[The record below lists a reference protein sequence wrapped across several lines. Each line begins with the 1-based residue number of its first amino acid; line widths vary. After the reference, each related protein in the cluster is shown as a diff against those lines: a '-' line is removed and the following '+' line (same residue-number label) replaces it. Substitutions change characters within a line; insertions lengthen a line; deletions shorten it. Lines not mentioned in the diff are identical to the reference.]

1 MRIFVCMKRFA
12 LVILLCVGSIAMSFG
27 MEVYTPKAITKN
39 CQNMS
44 QQQIFDL
51 LSTIMAD
58 TLGAEIASR
67 DSTLLLAY
75 IEKRP
80 ENCVAVIYTV
90 KFLIEPGS
98 FNYTVYYGVTSK
110 DNTEECQHDVLA
122 EMKEIERLLRQVLR
136 NV

>member
-1 MRIFVCMKRFA
+1 MHIFVRMKRFA
-12 LVILLCVGSIAMSFG
+12 LVILFCVGSMILSFG

-51 LSTIMAD
+51 VSSIMAD